1 MTTTHISKTRVTISW
16 ADLAEED
23 NDDNLQIDLSWLKP
37 LSEHNTP
44 RKGCSPSKIKSGHQ
58 SLGSPITGEFVYEE
72 SNYGTSSPKK
82 KVLFET
88 STGSIVVGEVEIE
101 IDQNPSCPVNLSP
114 KKKSLVTLL
123 SEPLAPTK
131 AWIRDDAVVDSTT
144 TPVTNRETRR
154 RQTETISKDFN
165 ERLLRL
171 EQQIQ
176 KEDLP
181 KPSLPSSTFL
191 CQPSFQQQPQPPSQK
206 QGQQKF
212 KKLSNA
218 QNKNQNDIPK
228 PIINEEISKTSSSY
242 SQLQQKQSQAITTS
256 TTTTHTEKHIEIL
269 KPPPRDQVQLPQPQQ
284 VVSAQ
289 KHTQSKQ
296 SQHKDGVHREYRE
309 PQRPH
314 TKELAKHRIVPVE
327 TPQPQP
333 QPLPIPLVQQSE
345 LSEEQSS
352 SSSVDFSPIELS
364 PKSDNHELSS
374 SPREDHGPEADQEN
388 KEPKGVE
395 TNEQRLKQRQKQI
408 DYGRNTV
415 GYHRYLDL
423 VPKPKRKR
431 RDPHTPDKLQVCSK
445 RSWDAQVQRW
455 RRLLH
460 QWDPPEEFSTSAT
473 ATIEPQTLTF

>member
-1 MTTTHISKTRVTISW
+1 M
-16 ADLAEED
+16 
-23 NDDNLQIDLSWLKP
+23 
-37 LSEHNTP
+37 
-44 RKGCSPSKIKSGHQ
+44 
-58 SLGSPITGEFVYEE
+58 
-72 SNYGTSSPKK
+72 
-82 KVLFET
+82 
-88 STGSIVVGEVEIE
+88 STFI
-101 IDQNPSCPVNLSP
+101 
-114 KKKSLVTLL
+114 
-123 SEPLAPTK
+123 
-131 AWIRDDAVVDSTT
+131 STT
-144 TPVTNRETRR
+144 TTT
-154 RQTETISKDFN
+154 TISKA
-165 ERLLRL
+165 RATK
-171 EQQIQ
+171 IQ
-176 KEDLP
+176 
-181 KPSLPSSTFL
+181 
-191 CQPSFQQQPQPPSQK
+191 
-206 QGQQKF
+206 

-218 QNKNQNDIPK
+218 QNKNQHDNPK
-228 PIINEEISKTSSSY
+228 PIINEEISKPSSSY
-242 SQLQQKQSQAITTS
+242 SQLQQKQSQATTTS
-256 TTTTHTEKHIEIL
+256 TTTHTEKHIEIL
-269 KPPPRDQVQLPQPQQ
+269 KPPPRDQVQAPSQPQQ
-284 VVSAQ
+284 VVPAPQ

-314 TKELAKHRIVPVE
+314 TKELAKPRIVPVE

-333 QPLPIPLVQQSE
+333 LPLVQQNE
-345 LSEEQSS
+345 LSEEQSSSSS

-374 SPREDHGPEADQEN
+374 SSPREDQGPEADQEN